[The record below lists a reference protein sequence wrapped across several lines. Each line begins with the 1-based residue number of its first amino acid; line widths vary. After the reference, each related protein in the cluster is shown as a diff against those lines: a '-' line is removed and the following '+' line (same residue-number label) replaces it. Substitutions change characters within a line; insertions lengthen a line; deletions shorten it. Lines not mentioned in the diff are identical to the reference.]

1 MKRFMYIALSLLL
14 TLNLLSG
21 CGKSDR
27 NIQDGS
33 IGANS
38 SEEVS
43 TGGSENSVDTAK
55 LTEEYFSK
63 SDADMFTDR
72 DSAGDYDKENS
83 IMIQLNG
90 SSAVASSD
98 SVKISG
104 STITITENAT
114 HIISGT
120 LDDGMIIV
128 NAEDTDKLQLVLDG
142 VNINSKTSAPLYI
155 LEADKVFVTLA
166 DNTDNTLSNGGTFN
180 AVDDS
185 NIDSVIFSRQDIT
198 FNGSGTLNVISPAGH
213 GIVSKDDL
221 VITDGKYYVNCASHG
236 IDANDSVRITGNTT
250 ITVNAGKDAIH
261 AENNDDSSLG
271 FVYISNGSIKIEAE
285 DDGISAGAYMQ
296 IEGGAI
302 DIIAGG
308 GSKNGTKE
316 ISDSNDSSMKGL
328 KAVAPIL
335 ISSGTIN
342 IDSADDA
349 IHSNTSVMINGGT
362 FELAS
367 GDDGVHGDES
377 LTITDGNI
385 NITDSY
391 EGLEAQSIDIMG
403 GDISLTAKDD
413 GINAAGGRDSS
424 GITGGRDGM
433 RGNRDSKYGD
443 RDGMPDGK
451 ETIPGGRGGMS
462 SSNGTMS
469 ISGGNIYIKMG
480 GDGLDSNGSM
490 SVSGGTITVS
500 GANSG
505 DTSIIDYDSE
515 GIISGGVFVGTG
527 ASGMAQNFSSASTQG
542 TIMVATG
549 SQPAGTEIKLTDSD
563 GSVVVSHTVEQEFSC
578 TIISHSSIVNG
589 KTYKLTA
596 GSYESDITMD
606 SIVYG
611 SGNSGGM
618 GGKKGSRRDGKMD
631 GGRSGRKDGR
641 MDGSIGGISEGSL
654 SDIVYTEY

>member
-21 CGKSDR
+21 CGESDR
-27 NIQDGS
+27 NIQAGS
-33 IGANS
+33 IDANNS
-38 SEEVS
+38 KEVG

-90 SSAVASSD
+90 TSAVASSD

-114 HIISGT
+114 YIISGT

-128 NAEDTDKLQLVLDG
+128 NAEDTAKLQLVLDG

-180 AVDDS
+180 SVDDS

-221 VITDGKYYVNCASHG
+221 VITDGEYYVNCASHG

-250 ITVNAGKDAIH
+250 ITVNAGKDGIH

-349 IHSNTSVMINGGT
+349 IHSNASVMINGGT

-433 RGNRDSKYGD
+433 RGNRDSMYGD

-451 ETIPGGRGGMS
+451 KTIPGGRGGMS

-542 TIMVATG
+542 TIMAATG

-563 GSVVVSHTVEQEFSC
+563 GSVVVSHTAEREFSC
-578 TIISHSSIVNG
+578 MIISHSSIVNG
-589 KTYKLTA
+589 QTYKLTA
-596 GSYESDITMD
+596 GSYESDVTMD
-606 SIVYG
+606 STVYG

-618 GGKKGSRRDGKMD
+618 GGKKG
-631 GGRSGRKDGR
+631 GR
-641 MDGSIGGISEGSL
+641 MDGNWNGGRDDRMDGSGR
-654 SDIVYTEY
+654 SGGTDV